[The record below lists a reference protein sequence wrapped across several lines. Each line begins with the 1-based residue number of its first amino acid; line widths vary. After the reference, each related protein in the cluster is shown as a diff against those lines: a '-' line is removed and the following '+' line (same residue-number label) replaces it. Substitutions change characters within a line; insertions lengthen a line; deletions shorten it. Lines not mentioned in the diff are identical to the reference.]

1 MLPADLAVL
10 SHCIKASKLFD
21 EELKLEHLFHP
32 GFAVDVILRGDI
44 GDYVA
49 VYLGHQAWSKAA
61 GKTLLLDG
69 DRQIAKQLPVWLQF
83 DKVNCSEAA

>member
-1 MLPADLAVL
+1 LA
-10 SHCIKASKLFD
+10 IT
-21 EELKLEHLFHP
+21 
-32 GFAVDVILRGDI
+32 
-44 GDYVA
+44 VA